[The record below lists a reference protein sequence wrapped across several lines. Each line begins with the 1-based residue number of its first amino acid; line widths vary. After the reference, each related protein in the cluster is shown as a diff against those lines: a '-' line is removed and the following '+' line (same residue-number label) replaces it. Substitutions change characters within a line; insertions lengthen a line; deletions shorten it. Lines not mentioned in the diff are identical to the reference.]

1 MKTHTKNGHVV
12 ESWYDRKA
20 RIYMTQLKDADGNQ
34 IGDAEM
40 DGAKSSR
47 DYSHAHMVKAN
58 GGARKVL
65 KLSGVMLRVNFNP
78 ND

>member
-1 MKTHTKNGHVV
+1 MKTHAKNGHVV

-20 RIYMTQLKDADGNQ
+20 RIYITQVKDTDGNQ

-47 DYSHAHMVKAN
+47 DYSHARMVKAN

-65 KLSGVMLRVNFNP
+65 KLSGVILCVDFNP